1 MIDILWDLHQQ
12 RRINDVEGKAA
23 DASRRVTDYQQRV
36 REVEDHI
43 DRLALV
49 NQAVWA
55 LVKDRL
61 GLTEDMLMKKMREI
75 DLLDGVEDG
84 KVTRRPNDCPSCQ
97 RPLSQRHKRCMYCGH
112 EIKPATAFERR

>member
-1 MIDILWDLHQQ
+1 MFDILWDLYQQ
-12 RRINDVEGKAA
+12 RRINEVATAA
-23 DASRRVTDYQQRV
+23 NATSNRVTSYQQRV

-49 NQAVWA
+49 NQAMWS

-61 GLTEDMLMKKMREI
+61 GLTDDMLIKRMSEI

-84 KVTRRPNDCPSCQ
+84 KITRFVLDCPNCLRRLAS
-97 RPLSQRHKRCMYCGH
+97 RHQRCMYCGH
-112 EIKPATAFERR
+112 EIPRTTPFQR

>member
-1 MIDILWDLHQQ
+1 MFDILWDLHQQ
-12 RRINDVEGKAA
+12 RRINDVEGQANE
-23 DASRRVTDYQQRV
+23 ASRRATDYQQRV
-36 REVEDHI
+36 REVEDQI

-61 GLTEDMLMKKMREI
+61 GLTDDLLIKKMRQI

-84 KVTRRPNDCPSCQ
+84 KVTRSVNECPGCS
-97 RPLSQRHKRCMYCGH
+97 RTLSARHKRCMYCGH
-112 EIKPATAFERR
+112 EVARATPFDRR